1 MIGILLISHGNF
13 SVGIKNSAEMFF
25 SNSIDAFD
33 AIVYNENISLEQF
46 DELLKNKIQEL
57 DDGSGIVILGD
68 LAGGTPINRS
78 ISLLNDDVYLIAGF
92 NFNLLI
98 DFLIKR
104 KVLSHISELNLH
116 DMIEEAK
123 SGMIFINELLEVL

>member
-98 DFLIKR
+98 DLLIKR

>member
-57 DDGSGIVILGD
+57 NDGSGIVILGD

-98 DFLIKR
+98 DLLIKR

-123 SGMIFINELLEVL
+123 SGMIFINELLAVL

>member
-33 AIVYNENISLEQF
+33 AIAYNENISLEQF

-57 DDGSGIVILGD
+57 NDGSGIVILGD

-98 DFLIKR
+98 DLLIKR
-104 KVLSHISELNLH
+104 KVISHISELNLH

>member
-57 DDGSGIVILGD
+57 NDGSGIVILGD

-78 ISLLNDDVYLIAGF
+78 ISLLNDDVYLMAGF

-98 DFLIKR
+98 DLLIKR

>member
-57 DDGSGIVILGD
+57 NDGSGIVILGD

-92 NFNLLI
+92 NFNLYFSSQ
-98 DFLIKR
+98 FLLNIT
-104 KVLSHISELNLH
+104 SSISVSILT
-116 DMIEEAK
+116 DTPFAA
-123 SGMIFINELLEVL
+123 S

>member
-33 AIVYNENISLEQF
+33 AIVYNENIRLEQF

-57 DDGSGIVILGD
+57 NDGSGIVILGD

-98 DFLIKR
+98 DLLIKR

>member
-33 AIVYNENISLEQF
+33 AIAYNENISLEQF

-78 ISLLNDDVYLIAGF
+78 ISLFNDDVYLIAGF

-98 DFLIKR
+98 DLLIKR

>member
-1 MIGILLISHGNF
+1 MIGVLLISHGNF

-57 DDGSGIVILGD
+57 NDGSGIVILGD
-68 LAGGTPINRS
+68 LAGGTPINHS

-98 DFLIKR
+98 DLLIKR
-104 KVLSHISELNLH
+104 KVHSHISGLNLH

>member
-57 DDGSGIVILGD
+57 NDGSGIVILGD

-98 DFLIKR
+98 DLLIKR
-104 KVLSHISELNLH
+104 KVHSHISELNLH

>member
-25 SNSIDAFD
+25 SNSIVAFD

-98 DFLIKR
+98 DLLIKR

>member
-78 ISLLNDDVYLIAGF
+78 IC
-92 NFNLLI
+92 
-98 DFLIKR
+98 
-104 KVLSHISELNLH
+104 LSNCWL
-116 DMIEEAK
+116 
-123 SGMIFINELLEVL
+123 

>member
-33 AIVYNENISLEQF
+33 AIAYNENISLEQF

-98 DFLIKR
+98 DLLIKR

>member
-57 DDGSGIVILGD
+57 NDGSGIVILGD

-98 DFLIKR
+98 DLLIKR

>member
-1 MIGILLISHGNF
+1 MISHGNF

-78 ISLLNDDVYLIAGF
+78 ISLLNDDVYLID
-92 NFNLLI
+92 L
-98 DFLIKR
+98 LIKR